1 MNRLATLSTAL
12 MLTLLLGT
20 SDSLAGALGTLL
32 MFATVVGLYGLCMPA
47 LRSRLSGTNALLA
60 SLLLAATFTSCA
72 DLLAQRWFLPW
83 QQAFGLYTSLIAL
96 QCVVLE
102 HHGFWHQSLAERFK
116 LCATFGGLML
126 VLAGLRE
133 LIGHGSL
140 GRGLSESWPGLVLFN
155 EGLHLITLIP
165 GAFILLALLLA
176 ARQAVIRPN
185 SISKETHRP

>member
-1 MNRLATLSTAL
+1 MNRSAAISNAL
-12 MLTLLLGT
+12 MLTPLLGT
-20 SDSLAGALGTLL
+20 SESLAGALGTLL
-32 MFATVVGLYGLCMPA
+32 MFATVVSLYGLCMRA
-47 LRSRLSGTNALLA
+47 LRSRLTGTSVLLA

-72 DLLAQRWFLPW
+72 ELMAQRWFLPW
-83 QQAFGLYTSLIAL
+83 QQAFGLYTSLFAL

-102 HHGFWHQSLAERFK
+102 HNGFWHQSLTERFK
-116 LCATFGGLML
+116 LCVMFGSLML
-126 VLAGLRE
+126 MLAGLRE

-140 GRGLSESWPGLVLFN
+140 GRGLAESWPGIVVFS

-176 ARQAVIRPN
+176 ARQALIRPN

>member
-1 MNRLATLSTAL
+1 MNRSAALSNTL

-20 SDSLAGALGTLL
+20 SDSLAGALVALL
-32 MFATVVGLYGLCMPA
+32 MFASVVGLYGLCMPV
-47 LRSRLSGTNALLA
+47 LRSRLTGTSALLA
-60 SLLLAATFTSCA
+60 SLLLAATFSSCA

-83 QQAFGLYTSLIAL
+83 QQTFGLYVSLIAL

-102 HHGFWHQSLAERFK
+102 HHGFWRQPRVERLK
-116 LCATFGGLML
+116 RCGMFGGLML
-126 VLAGLRE
+126 LLAGLRE
-133 LIGHGSL
+133 LSGHGSL
-140 GRGLSESWPGLVLFN
+140 GQGLSEYWPGLVVFS

-176 ARQAVIRPN
+176 ARRALTRPH

>member
-1 MNRLATLSTAL
+1 MNRSAALSNTL

-20 SDSLAGALGTLL
+20 SDSLAGALVALL
-32 MFATVVGLYGLCMPA
+32 MFATVVGLYGLCMPV
-47 LRSRLSGTNALLA
+47 LRSRLTGTSALLA
-60 SLLLAATFTSCA
+60 SLLLAATFTSCV

-83 QQAFGLYTSLIAL
+83 QQTFGLYVGLIAL

-102 HHGFWHQSLAERFK
+102 HHGFWHQSRVERLK
-116 LCATFGGLML
+116 LCGMFGGLML
-126 VLAGLRE
+126 LLAGLRE
-133 LIGHGSL
+133 LSGHGSL
-140 GRGLSESWPGLVLFN
+140 GQGLSEYWPGLVVLS

-176 ARQAVIRPN
+176 ARRALTRPH

>member
-1 MNRLATLSTAL
+1 MNRSAALSNAL

-20 SDSLAGALGTLL
+20 SDSLAGALGALL
-32 MFATVVGLYGLCMPA
+32 MFASVVGLYGLCMPV
-47 LRSRLSGTNALLA
+47 LRARLTGTSALLA
-60 SLLLAATFTSCA
+60 GLLLAATFSSCA

-83 QQAFGLYTSLIAL
+83 QQTFGLYAGLIAL

-102 HHGFWHQSLAERFK
+102 HNGFWRSSLVERLK
-116 LCATFGGLML
+116 LCGMFGGLML
-126 VLAGLRE
+126 LLAGLRE

-140 GRGLSESWPGLVLFN
+140 GRGLSEDWPGFVVFS

-176 ARQAVIRPN
+176 ARQALIRPN

>member
-1 MNRLATLSTAL
+1 MNRSAVLSNTL

-20 SDSLAGALGTLL
+20 TDSLAGALGTLL
-32 MFATVVGLYGLCMPA
+32 MFATVVGLYGLCMPV
-47 LRSRLSGTNALLA
+47 LRPRLTENSVLLA
-60 SLLLAATFTSCA
+60 SVLLAATFSSCA

-83 QQAFGLYTSLIAL
+83 QQTFDLYVGLIAL

-102 HHGFWHQSLAERFK
+102 NNGFWRQSQAERFK
-116 LCATFGGLML
+116 LFGLFGGLML
-126 VLAGLRE
+126 GLAGLRE
-133 LIGHGSL
+133 LVGHGSL
-140 GRGLSESWPGLVLFN
+140 GRGLFEHWPGLVVFS

-176 ARQAVIRPN
+176 ARQAMIRPN

>member
-1 MNRLATLSTAL
+1 MNQSAALSNTL

-20 SDSLAGALGTLL
+20 SGSLAGALVALL
-32 MFATVVGLYGLCMPA
+32 MFASVVGLYGLCMPV
-47 LRSRLSGTNALLA
+47 LRSRLTGTSALLA

-83 QQAFGLYTSLIAL
+83 QQTFGLYAGLIAL

-102 HHGFWHQSLAERFK
+102 HKGFWRSSLVERLK
-116 LCATFGGLML
+116 LCGMFGGLML
-126 VLAGLRE
+126 LLAGLRE

-140 GRGLSESWPGLVLFN
+140 GRGLSEDWPGFVVFS

-176 ARQAVIRPN
+176 ARRALTRPH

>member
-1 MNRLATLSTAL
+1 MNRSAFLSNSL

-20 SDSLAGALGTLL
+20 SDSLAAGVGALLT
-32 MFATVVGLYGLCMPA
+32 FAIVVGLYGLCMPA
-47 LRSRLSGTNALLA
+47 LRSRLAGTSALLA
-60 SLLLAATFTSCA
+60 SLLLAATLTSCA

-83 QQAFGLYTSLIAL
+83 QQTFGLYVGLIAL

-102 HHGFWHQSLAERFK
+102 HNGFWRQSLVERFK
-116 LCATFGGLML
+116 RGTLFGGLML
-126 VLAGLRE
+126 LFAGLRE

-140 GRGLSESWPGLVLFN
+140 GRGLFEHWSGLVVFS
-155 EGLHLITLIP
+155 GGVHLVTLIP

-176 ARQAVIRPN
+176 ARQATIRPN

>member
-1 MNRLATLSTAL
+1 MNRSTAISNAL

-20 SDSLAGALGTLL
+20 SQSLAGALGTLL
-32 MFATVVGLYGLCMPA
+32 MFATVVSLYGLCMPA
-47 LRSRLSGTNALLA
+47 LRSRLPGSSLLLA

-72 DLLAQRWFLPW
+72 ELMAQRWFLPW
-83 QQAFGLYTSLIAL
+83 QQAFGLYTSLFAL

-102 HHGFWHQSLAERFK
+102 HNGFWHQSLIERVR
-116 LCATFGGLML
+116 LCAMFGSLML
-126 VLAGLRE
+126 MLAGLRE

-140 GRGLSESWPGLVLFN
+140 GRGLAESWPGIVVFS

-176 ARQAVIRPN
+176 VRQALIRPN